1 MIPLKM
7 YKKFPIQ
14 IRRQIIRIV
23 YGHMGEEFQK
33 EMIEPFHH
41 NFDYEGGK
49 WYQLLL
55 SHCTYNKE
63 KKQIVVTI
71 RIPYEEK

>member
-7 YKKFPIQ
+7 YNNLPLQ
-14 IRRQIIRIV
+14 IRKQIVRIV

-33 EMIEPFHH
+33 EMLEPFHH
-41 NFDYEGGK
+41 DFDYEGGR
-49 WYQLLL
+49 WYKLML

-63 KKQIVVTI
+63 KKLINVTV

>member
-1 MIPLKM
+1 MITLKM
-7 YKKFPIQ
+7 YNNLPLQ
-14 IRRQIIRIV
+14 IRKQIVRTV

-33 EMIEPFHH
+33 EMLEPFRHD
-41 NFDYEGGK
+41 FDYEGGR
-49 WYQLLL
+49 WYKLML

-63 KKQIVVTI
+63 KKLINVTV